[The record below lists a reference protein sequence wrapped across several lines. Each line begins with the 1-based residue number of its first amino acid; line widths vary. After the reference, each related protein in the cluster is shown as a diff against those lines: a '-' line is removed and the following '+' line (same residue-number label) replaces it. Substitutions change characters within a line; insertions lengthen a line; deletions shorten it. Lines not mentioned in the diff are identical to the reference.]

1 MSNSSL
7 VQEGLKKSGDWKY
20 ETSAVRKSGIKFGGI
35 KYMSF
40 HIVADSCCELTAD
53 MKKRG
58 NIEIAPLTLEVG
70 GESILDDETFDQKY
84 FLKRVAECPEC
95 PKSACPSP
103 DYFRKS
109 FLNGAERCYA
119 VTLSAQLSGSYNSAV
134 LGANLA
140 QEENEDLKIHVF
152 NSRSASIG
160 ETLIVKKIVEC
171 EEAGMSFERVVETV
185 ELYISTQHTYF
196 VLENLETL
204 RKNGRLS
211 KAKALVAS
219 ALKIKP
225 VMGATPEGDIVQL
238 DQARGINKALMKM
251 VDAIVN
257 DAQHVENKTLAISHC
272 NCPERAE
279 MVKEA
284 LLERLAV
291 QDVFVLDTQ
300 GVSSMYANDGG
311 IIIAL

>member
-1 MSNSSL
+1 
-7 VQEGLKKSGDWKY
+7 
-20 ETSAVRKSGIKFGGI
+20 
-35 KYMSF
+35 MSF

-53 MKKRG
+53 MKKRE

-211 KAKALVAS
+211 KTKALVAS

-225 VMGATPEGDIVQL
+225 VMGATSEGDIVQL

-291 QDVFVLDTQ
+291 QDVFLLDTQ